1 MAKKNTNIEFTNV
14 EFGDLLAAID
24 FRQVV
29 NKDVSVQY
37 DYDLPKNR
45 FVIRDKDAVSYSAPS
60 KNTICRDYKFT
71 KDYKYNKL
79 PSKSKITI
87 EFPLNNGDCRKVTMD
102 LSTNNPKDVNDV
114 SKSIIPT
121 IEREI
126 TRILQ
131 NEFTNQVVPLI

>member
-1 MAKKNTNIEFTNV
+1 MAKKNANIEFTNV
-14 EFGDLLAAID
+14 EFGDLLSAID

-45 FVIRDKDAVSYSAPS
+45 FVIRDKDAVSYIDPS

-87 EFPLNNGDCRKVTMD
+87 EFPLNNVDCRKVTMD